1 MNLKTKIKLILA
13 IDFLAVLLLSI
24 FIKNFKMAL
33 AFLLA
38 VFVIWLF
45 VDKKD
50 INERL
55 YENLLAI
62 SIGFIEGIL
71 IFLGIV
77 YSRTFLDITT
87 GISALILLI
96 IMGVL
101 FPKYKLI
108 FDVFDEFVENLKQKS
123 GFLTL
128 ISIFGLLL
136 TVYVFLL
143 ILPSKEFCIKAV
155 DFIRTMI
162 LVISANMF
170 IIEFYTFK
178 KFV

>member
-1 MNLKTKIKLILA
+1 MKLKTKIKLILA

-24 FIKNFKMAL
+24 FIENFKMAL
-33 AFLLA
+33 AFLVA

-45 VDKKD
+45 IDKKD
-50 INERL
+50 TNERL
-55 YENLLAI
+55 YGNLLAI

-96 IMGVL
+96 IMGIL

-108 FDVFDEFVENLKQKS
+108 FEVFDEFVENLKQKS
-123 GFLTL
+123 GFLAL
-128 ISIFGLLL
+128 ISVLGLLI

-143 ILPSKEFCIKAV
+143 ILPSKEFCIKAI
-155 DFIRTMI
+155 DFIRVII
-162 LVISANMF
+162 LVIAANMF